1 MIHTVWME
9 HLGDKT
15 HCGRFVW
22 VVFSELQCQ
31 LEGTW
36 SQDQQSISFG
46 RLKQKTN
53 LRSTLGQI
61 KIAKNI
67 PSLKFSYYFDNIST
81 KTCQRKLIACSFHKE
96 WKVGVQIP
104 PSQGVSSG
112 LQRIETW
119 IVSPHSTSCIFYK
132 ILNKQTTKNQRP
144 LKKHS

>member
-1 MIHTVWME
+1 MHERALSDMIHTVWME

-112 LQRIETW
+112 LQRIET
-119 IVSPHSTSCIFYK
+119 
-132 ILNKQTTKNQRP
+132 
-144 LKKHS
+144 